1 MGRERRWMSKLR
13 GRSAAPR
20 PGPTPV
26 SAAPTSVGLSGLV
39 GSVERVVV
47 VDCETTGVFT
57 RDRVVEVGLVTLDV
71 HGRVI
76 DRWETLVNP
85 GRDAGPSWLHGVT
98 GELLAHAPSF
108 EAVAGALAARLDG
121 AVLAAHNLPFDAR
134 MLAGEFDRLGID
146 FDPGQGLDTLRATGG
161 RLTEVCRQQGIDL
174 SQAHRALHDAE
185 ATAQLLLR
193 VTGQL
198 STSTRPAAIP
208 RRPPSLERTVR
219 RDELAGAVVV
229 HVSDPPFLARTAAG
243 LQHRDEG
250 DPAVVGYLEL
260 LDRALAN
267 LHIDAEQATELS
279 AFAAEVGL
287 DEPRRRTAHQ
297 RYLDELI
304 DEVLTDHAITDEEYD
319 QLVRIAAALDIDQ
332 ELVHRRT
339 RSARLAEDEVHLLP
353 GMSVCFTGEVDGVPR
368 DQLTDHARQLGL
380 EVEKNV
386 TKSTDLLLA
395 ADPASGS
402 GKAEKA
408 RRYAIPIA
416 RADRILH
423 TATGQPIPATV
434 AQVERRIAFTCQR
447 CRQTWT
453 LPARSAH
460 RRKLCESCRSDT
472 PPRTAEPTQ
481 PTAPTATPSG
491 PSRPMAPA
499 PAPPPAAARTE
510 TLTCES
516 CATTWQR
523 EIKRGRKPRRCPACT

>member
-1 MGRERRWMSKLR
+1 MGRERRWISKLR
-13 GRSAAPR
+13 GGSAAP
-20 PGPTPV
+20 PQVPTPG
-26 SAAPTSVGLSGLV
+26 SAELTSVGLSALV

-57 RDRVVEVGLVTLDV
+57 RDRVIEVGLVTLDV

-98 GELLAHAPSF
+98 GELLVHAPTF

-121 AVLAAHNLPFDAR
+121 AVLAAHNLPFDTR
-134 MLAGEFDRLGID
+134 MLAGEFDRLGIE
-146 FDPGQGLDTLRATGG
+146 FDPGEGLDTLQATGG
-161 RLTEVCRQQGIDL
+161 RLTEVCRQYGIDL

-193 VTGQL
+193 VTTQL
-198 STSTRPAAIP
+198 ARPTRPAALP
-208 RRPPSLERTVR
+208 SRPPSLERTVR
-219 RDELAGAVVV
+219 RDEVAGAVVV
-229 HVSDPPFLARTAAG
+229 QVPDPPFLARTAAG
-243 LQHRDEG
+243 LQHRSEG
-250 DPAVVGYLEL
+250 DPAVVAYLEL

-267 LHIDAEQATELS
+267 LHIDAEEATELS
-279 AFAAEVGL
+279 AFAADVGL
-287 DEPRRRTAHQ
+287 DELRRRTAHQ

-304 DEVLTDHAITDEEYD
+304 DEVMADHTITDEEYD
-319 QLVRIAAALDIDQ
+319 QLVRIAVALDIDQ
-332 ELVHRRT
+332 DLVHRRT
-339 RSARLAEDEVHLLP
+339 RSARLAEDEVQLRP
-353 GMSVCFTGEVDGVPR
+353 GMSVCFTGEVAGVPR
-368 DQLTDHARQLGL
+368 DQLTGHARRLGL
-380 EVEKNV
+380 QVEKNV

-423 TATGQPIPATV
+423 ATAGQPIAATV
-434 AQVERRIAFTCQR
+434 AHVERRMAFTCQR

-460 RRKLCESCRSDT
+460 RRKLCDSCRCDS
-472 PPRTAEPTQ
+472 PPRTAAPAQ
-481 PTAPTATPSG
+481 ATAPTAKPPA
-491 PSRPMAPA
+491 PSRAIAPA
-499 PAPPPAAARTE
+499 PAPLPAAARTE

-516 CATTWQR
+516 CTITWER